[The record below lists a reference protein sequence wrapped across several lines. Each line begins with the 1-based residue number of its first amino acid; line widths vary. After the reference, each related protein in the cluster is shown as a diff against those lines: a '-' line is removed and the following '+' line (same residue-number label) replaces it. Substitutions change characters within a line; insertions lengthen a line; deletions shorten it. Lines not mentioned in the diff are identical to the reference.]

1 MRAGRPAALPE
12 VATHHI
18 FEGDEMTTTYSYNS
32 TTRTTAE
39 EVIQRLGEL
48 LAAQPG
54 ASRDM
59 GPAAPAAVPASGPA
73 PAGVGETPRWMVPLI
88 GQLAQAVA
96 QAAPAIIQGIVE
108 NNRDIFG
115 EDTRDPQVQ
124 ERFFGSFFSAVM
136 PVVAQAAPLLGQ
148 IFGGNRSVP
157 ANDEE
162 LQTRWLLPLLS
173 TVVPQLVQAAPSIIE
188 SLTGGRRSVTLTD
201 PNEATRFLGPLLGVA
216 IPALVSAVPDIVS
229 LFTD

>member
-1 MRAGRPAALPE
+1 M
-12 VATHHI
+12 ATHHI

-32 TTRTTAE
+32 TTRTTAD

-59 GPAAPAAVPASGPA
+59 GPVAPVAPASAPV

-88 GQLAQAVA
+88 GQLAQVVA
-96 QAAPAIIQGIVE
+96 QAAPAIIQSIVD

-115 EDTRDPQVQ
+115 EDTRDPQVR
-124 ERFFGSFFSAVM
+124 ERFFGAFFSAVM

-162 LQTRWLLPLLS
+162 LRTRWLLPLLS

-188 SLTGGRRSVTLTD
+188 SLTGGRRSVTITD
-201 PNEATRFLGPLLGVA
+201 PNEATRFLGPLLGLA

-229 LFTD
+229 LFTE